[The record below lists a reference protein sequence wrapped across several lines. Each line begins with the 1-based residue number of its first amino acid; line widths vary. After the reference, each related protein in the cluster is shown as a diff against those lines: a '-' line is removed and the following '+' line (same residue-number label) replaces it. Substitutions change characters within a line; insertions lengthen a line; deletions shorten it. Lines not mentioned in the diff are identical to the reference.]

1 MSPDTRALFDL
12 LPAVYQLRD
21 AELAG
26 RVPSLLTPAEAAEL
40 AALEAAAGPL
50 HASER
55 GRLATLRAKRD
66 QGPLKA
72 LLTVLGEQVAV
83 LQEDLAQLYDDQFIE
98 TCAPWAVPY
107 IGDLIG
113 YRTLHGKAP
122 RTASRRAEVAH
133 TIAFR
138 RRKGTASMLEQ
149 LSRDVTAWNAHVVEY
164 FRLLATTQYMNHLR
178 PANKV
183 APSMRDGGALE
194 WLGTAFDPIPHTV
207 DVRHIGRRGG
217 RYNIPNIGIFLWRI
231 DAHRLRRSPAT
242 PQPGDATGLRFRFS
256 PLGNDTP
263 LHTRPETEEEI
274 AQLAEPINV
283 PAPISRRML
292 DRGLAAY
299 YGEGRSLAVIVDG
312 APWPLADTVVCDLSD
327 DGAAW
332 AHDAPGGTIAIDP
345 QLGRLALADDIATP
359 TDLRVT
365 YHYGALGDLGGGEY
379 PRASSFESPR
389 GTLLTVPTAAHPTI
403 QAALDA
409 LGGAGV
415 VEIADN
421 GRYRETLQIKA
432 AADRTIE
439 LRAAE
444 GTRPTIELVGPMTLE
459 GATGGAVVL
468 NGLVMTGD
476 MLQVPAATDLRRL
489 RLAHVTLV
497 PGRSLAP
504 DGGPTQS
511 GQPSLVVE
519 AAGLGLTIDH
529 SIVGALRV
537 HQRST
542 AAVGDSV
549 IDAGD
554 SVVIAYAATD
564 VATPPVGGALEIES
578 STVVGETRCVRLV
591 ASNSILLGNAAV
603 ERRQEGCLRFTFAPL
618 TSVVPQRFHCQP
630 GTSTA
635 AGNVPHL
642 TTTRYGAPAYCQ
654 LADLAPDA
662 VSRGAEDESEMGVF
676 RSLFQPQREADLAIR
691 LDEYL
696 RVGLEAGV
704 FHAT

>member
-1 MSPDTRALFDL
+1 VR
-12 LPAVYQLRD
+12 
-21 AELAG
+21 EG
-26 RVPSLLTPAEAAEL
+26 E
-40 AALEAAAGPL
+40 
-50 HASER
+50 ER
-55 GRLATLRAKRD
+55 GPVRQNVLAR
-66 QGPLKA
+66 
-72 LLTVLGEQVAV
+72 
-83 LQEDLAQLYDDQFIE
+83 
-98 TCAPWAVPY
+98 
-107 IGDLIG
+107 
-113 YRTLHGKAP
+113 P
-122 RTASRRAEVAH
+122 RQSA
-133 TIAFR
+133 
-138 RRKGTASMLEQ
+138 
-149 LSRDVTAWNAHVVEY
+149 
-164 FRLLATTQYMNHLR
+164 
-178 PANKV
+178 
-183 APSMRDGGALE
+183 
-194 WLGTAFDPIPHTV
+194 
-207 DVRHIGRRGG
+207 
-217 RYNIPNIGIFLWRI
+217 
-231 DAHRLRRSPAT
+231 
-242 PQPGDATGLRFRFS
+242 
-256 PLGNDTP
+256 
-263 LHTRPETEEEI
+263 
-274 AQLAEPINV
+274 
-283 PAPISRRML
+283 
-292 DRGLAAY
+292 
-299 YGEGRSLAVIVDG
+299 
-312 APWPLADTVVCDLSD
+312 
-327 DGAAW
+327 
-332 AHDAPGGTIAIDP
+332 
-345 QLGRLALADDIATP
+345 
-359 TDLRVT
+359 
-365 YHYGALGDLGGGEY
+365 
-379 PRASSFESPR
+379 
-389 GTLLTVPTAAHPTI
+389 
-403 QAALDA
+403 
-409 LGGAGV
+409 
-415 VEIADN
+415 
-421 GRYRETLQIKA
+421 
-432 AADRTIE
+432 
-439 LRAAE
+439 
-444 GTRPTIELVGPMTLE
+444 
-459 GATGGAVVL
+459 VL

-511 GQPSLVVE
+511 GQPSLVIE

-654 LADLAPDA
+654 LADLTPDA